1 VESTANKGVFVIVVT
16 GATGNVGRPL
26 VQALAAAG
34 VQVLAVSRGL
44 APVDLPSG
52 ARHVKADLAA
62 PESLRSA
69 LEGAEALF
77 LHDGGAGG
85 QGLDPRAIP
94 ELARVAGV
102 QRVVLLSSQGV
113 ATRPESA
120 SHGGVGLAIDEAVRE
135 SGLAWT
141 ILRPGGFASNAYA
154 WLESVRGSRTV
165 AAPFGDVG
173 LPVVDPLDIAEV
185 AAAALRKDEH
195 AGQVYELT
203 GPAVVTP
210 RQQAEAIGAALG
222 EPIQFVELSRAEA
235 HARMVTFMPEP
246 VVETTL
252 NVLGEPN
259 AAELR
264 LSPDVERVL
273 GRRPR
278 SFAEWAARNSGAF
291 R

>member
-1 VESTANKGVFVIVVT
+1 MELNMIVVT

-26 VQALAAAG
+26 VRAMAEAG
-34 VQVLAVSRGL
+34 ERVTAVSRGT

-52 ARHVKADLAA
+52 AGHVRADLTE
-62 PESLRSA
+62 PETLRPA
-69 LEGAEALF
+69 LDGAEALF

-85 QGLDPRAIP
+85 HGLDPRAV
-94 ELARVAGV
+94 LDVAKDAGV
-102 QRVVLLSSQGV
+102 RRVVLLSSQGV
-113 ATRPESA
+113 VTRPESP
-120 SHGGVGLAIDEAVRE
+120 SHGGVMRAVEAAVRE

-141 ILRPGGFASNAYA
+141 ILRAGGFASNAYA
-154 WLESVRGSRTV
+154 WAESVRAERTV

-173 LPVVDPLDIAEV
+173 IPVIDPADIAEV
-185 AAAALRKDEH
+185 AAMALRKDEH
-195 AGQVYELT
+195 TGETYELN
-203 GPAVVTP
+203 GPAAVTP

-222 EPIQFVELSRAEA
+222 EPVRFVELTRAEA
-235 HARMVTFMPEP
+235 HARMATFMPEP

-252 NVLGEPN
+252 AVLGEPN

-273 GRRPR
+273 GRAPRP
-278 SFAEWAARNSGAF
+278 FAEWARRNVEAF